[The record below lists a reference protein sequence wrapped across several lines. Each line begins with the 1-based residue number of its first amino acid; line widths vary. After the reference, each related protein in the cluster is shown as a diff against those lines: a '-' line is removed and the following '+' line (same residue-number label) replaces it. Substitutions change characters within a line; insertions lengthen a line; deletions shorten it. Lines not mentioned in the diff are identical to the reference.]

1 MFDKEDKQKNG
12 EKVGWEDRTKTGR
25 GRRGGEMM
33 SEAAEEKQEKK
44 GQETKIKKKTVRI
57 ATNKESTIE
66 KFITRETVPK
76 DTAARRTDVRE
87 TNQQDSYY
95 QPKTDSSNSVLLHR
109 IEKYNQHLKYQD
121 YGRKYL
127 LSPTGKV
134 LKTPPRQILQTAIS
148 EKDEEAAEVTSV
160 YDKTK
165 AARILFAN
173 QADKAQIRKLYQDVA
188 SIERY
193 LHVGKIFVKDPFT
206 EAGSIFQEIEG
217 FSIIDPKKVTYG
229 DLKMYQYRLKH
240 QDASLEKL
248 LAVRKETNAR
258 YADGG
263 KIHYQKLGRRNTL
276 KKKVDRLV
284 SLSEINAFLE
294 FSRKFDHENPEQ
306 FTPAQ
311 KNILH
316 QESGFLEGHNPVEFA
331 ANEALIRQVLKSSA
345 IVGEFSHLDPESLM
359 NGRDIRRLLNGQIPG
374 LRLKKAAE
382 KPGKEAVGNAGKNV
396 EEEIDKS
403 GIEKPESASG
413 LNPISK
419 HSCKNKGKNVQILL
433 DAKTYHLFR
442 GGLKSILW
450 NQEIYQKLIKK
461 QRALIGRESIKGW
474 AFREFKQEMTED
486 EEFASMSGY
495 LDHTVPLAVTGI
507 KAAEGMGK
515 VAEKAAIR
523 SAAAIGNGVVF
534 GLDSMGN
541 EVVAEAV
548 RSLGEGIYGTGKAI
562 NEKITYVR
570 HLPKQV
576 IQDIERK
583 AVSAVVS
590 GARQLGKPV
599 NALETALKSTKA
611 WTVIHKSRVYQ
622 GVKIAGKKALYG
634 FKKTR
639 YLTRKAGDAVF
650 AFPGR
655 TMDSIKTGILKPAL
669 IFIGVVVFFQLAVAA
684 IFGGLGGNSAVGVAV
699 IDTPEH
705 FNNPNY
711 TSPEEMGFQQR
722 YEQAQANFQSQIDGI
737 IGGYAKTLNKKGQQ
751 IPYGVNG
758 ANNAEGN
765 ENGDYVSGVTM
776 QFDLDNSNNLEDIL
790 SCIAVVM
797 QQKQAE
803 HHAEALELLDCFY
816 QSSHTYDYTES
827 PLYSCDSGCEVTA
840 YFCNEAKEEYPS
852 TELKFAPYLYEEVI
866 IPDKDHECEVD
877 REDPEMK
884 FSDYAG
890 CVVTGTC
897 FHNAGDEEDN
907 FGRSKPQKSKCSNP
921 EAYWSCKHSCTKPNC
936 THDCSRS
943 TLGCGGYWYCGGH
956 DHFGC
961 PDGHEVKSCFGHVNI
976 EMNIQMKT
984 MEELFELGGVEVK
997 KAEAKSEEGLSGE
1010 VEDG

>member
-1 MFDKEDKQKNG
+1 MTGADEGKQKKGSGNKNKGRNG
-12 EKVGWEDRTKTGR
+12 KKGNRQKNRGKEKTV
-25 GRRGGEMM
+25 RRA
-33 SEAAEEKQEKK
+33 AAEETTVKK
-44 GQETKIKKKTVRI
+44 II
-57 ATNKESTIE
+57 A
-66 KFITRETVPK
+66 RETLPK
-76 DTAARRTDVRE
+76 DMVVRRTDARE
-87 TNQQDSYY
+87 NNQQDSYY
-95 QPKTDSSNSVLLHR
+95 QPKTDSSNSALLYR

-127 LSPTGKV
+127 LFPAGKV

-173 QADKAQIRKLYQDVA
+173 QTDKAQIRKLYQDVA
-188 SIERY
+188 SMKRY
-193 LHVGKIFVKDPFT
+193 LHAGKIFVKDPFT

-229 DLKMYQYRLKH
+229 DLKMYQYHLKH
-240 QDASLEKL
+240 LDATLEEL

-258 YADGG
+258 YADSGR
-263 KIHYQKLGRRNTL
+263 IDYQKLGRRNAL

-294 FSRKFDHENPEQ
+294 FSRNFDRENPQQ
-306 FTPAQ
+306 FTLAQ

-316 QESGFLEGHNPVEFA
+316 QESGFLEGHNPIEFA
-331 ANEALIRQVLKSSA
+331 ANETLIRQVLKLSA
-345 IVGEFSHLDPESLM
+345 IVGEFFHLDPENLM
-359 NGRDIRRLLNGQIPG
+359 NGRDIRRLLNGQIPK
-374 LRLKKAAE
+374 LRLKKAAD
-382 KPGKEAVGNAGKNV
+382 KPGKEAAGKNV
-396 EEEIDKS
+396 TEKLDK
-403 GIEKPESASG
+403 GVIEKPESASG

-419 HSCKNKGKNVQILL
+419 HICKNKGKDVQILL

-450 NQEIYQKLIKK
+450 NQETYNKLLKK
-461 QRALIGRESIKGW
+461 QQALFGRESIKGW
-474 AFREFKQEMTED
+474 AFREFKQEMMED

-495 LDHTVPLAVTGI
+495 LDHAVPLAVTGI

-515 VAEKAAIR
+515 VAGKAATR
-523 SAAAIGNGVVF
+523 SAAAIGNGIVF

-541 EVVAEAV
+541 EVAAEAV
-548 RSLGEGIYGTGKAI
+548 RSLGEEIYGTGKAV
-562 NEKITYVR
+562 NEKITYIR

-576 IQDIERK
+576 IQDAERK
-583 AVSAVVS
+583 AVSAAVS

-611 WTVIHKSRVYQ
+611 WTVIHKSCVYQ
-622 GVKIAGKKALYG
+622 GVKIAGKKAFYG

-639 YLTRKAGDAVF
+639 HITRKTGDTVF

-655 TMDSIKTGILKPAL
+655 TMDFIKTGILKPAL

-711 TSPEEMGFQQR
+711 TNPEEMGFQQR
-722 YEQAQANFQSQIDGI
+722 YEQAQAKFQSQIDGI

-797 QQKQAE
+797 QQKQVE

-827 PLYSCDSGCEVTA
+827 PLYSCNSGCEVTA

-852 TELKFAPYLYEEVI
+852 TELKFAPYLYEELI
-866 IPDKDHECEVD
+866 IPDKNHECEVD

-897 FHNAGDEEDN
+897 FHNARDEEDN

-921 EAYWSCKHSCTKPNC
+921 EVYWSCKHSCTKPNC
-936 THDCSRS
+936 THDCSSS

-1010 VEDG
+1010 VEDK

>member
-1 MFDKEDKQKNG
+1 MSETAEGKQK
-12 EKVGWEDRTKTGR
+12 T
-25 GRRGGEMM
+25 
-33 SEAAEEKQEKK
+33 K
-44 GQETKIKKKTVRI
+44 GQKTKIKEETVR
-57 ATNKESTIE
+57 AVTAKEPTIE
-66 KFITRETVPK
+66 KFTARETAPK
-76 DTAARRTDVRE
+76 DTAVRRTDASE
-87 TNQQDSYY
+87 INQQDFYY
-95 QPKTDSSNSVLLHR
+95 QPKTDRSNSVLLHR

-127 LSPTGKV
+127 LSPAGKV

-148 EKDEEAAEVTSV
+148 EKDEEAAEVTSI

-165 AARILFAN
+165 AARILFAS
-173 QADKAQIRKLYQDVA
+173 QADKAQIRKLYQDA
-188 SIERY
+188 FSMERY
-193 LHVGKIFVKDPFT
+193 LHAGKIFVKDPFT

-229 DLKMYQYRLKH
+229 DLKMYQYHLKH
-240 QDASLEKL
+240 QDASLEEL
-248 LAVRKETNAR
+248 LVVRKETNAR

-263 KIHYQKLGRRNTL
+263 KIDYQKLGRCNAL

-294 FSRKFDHENPEQ
+294 FSRNFDHENPEQ

-316 QESGFLEGHNPVEFA
+316 QEGGFLEGHNPIEFA
-331 ANEALIRQVLKSSA
+331 ANETLIRQILKSSA
-345 IVGEFSHLDPESLM
+345 IAGEFSHLDPESLM

-374 LRLKKAAE
+374 LRLKKAADKPE
-382 KPGKEAVGNAGKNV
+382 KGAAGNPEKNV
-396 EEEIDKS
+396 A
-403 GIEKPESASG
+403 EKFGKGAIGKLESASG
-413 LNPISK
+413 LNPMSK
-419 HSCKNKGKNVQILL
+419 HICKNKGKDVQIFL
-433 DAKTYHLFR
+433 DAKTYHLLQ

-450 NQEIYQKLIKK
+450 NQETYQKLMKK
-461 QRALIGRESIKGW
+461 QQVLFGRESIKEW
-474 AFREFKQEMTED
+474 VFREFKQEMTAD

-495 LDHTVPLAVTGI
+495 LDHAVPLAVTGI

-515 VAEKAAIR
+515 LAGKAAAK

-534 GLDSMGN
+534 CLDSTGN
-541 EVVAEAV
+541 GVAAEAV
-548 RSLGEGIYGTGKAI
+548 RSLGKGIYGTGKAV
-562 NEKITYVR
+562 NEKITYIR
-570 HLPKQV
+570 QLPKQV
-576 IQDIERK
+576 IQDAERK

-590 GARQLGKPV
+590 GARQLGRPV

-622 GVKIAGKKALYG
+622 RMNVTRKKALYG

-639 YLTRKAGDAVF
+639 HITRKTRDTVF

-655 TMDSIKTGILKPAL
+655 MMDSIKTGILKPAL
-669 IFIGVVVFFQLAVAA
+669 IFIGVIVFFQLAIAA

-711 TSPEEMGFQQR
+711 TSLEEMGFQQR
-722 YEQAQANFQSQIDGI
+722 YEQAQTKFQSQIDGI

-758 ANNAEGN
+758 ANNLEGSQN
-765 ENGDYVSGVTM
+765 EDYISGVTM

-840 YFCNEAKEEYPS
+840 YFCNEAEEEYPS
-852 TELKFAPYLYEEVI
+852 TELKFVPYLYEELI

-877 REDPEMK
+877 RKDSEMK

-897 FHNAGDEEDN
+897 FHNTGDEEDN

-921 EAYWSCKHSCTKPNC
+921 EAYWSCKHSCTRPNC

-997 KAEAKSEEGLSGE
+997 KAEEKSEKELSGE
-1010 VEDG
+1010 VEDE

>member
-1 MFDKEDKQKNG
+1 
-12 EKVGWEDRTKTGR
+12 
-25 GRRGGEMM
+25 M
-33 SEAAEEKQEKK
+33 SEAAEGKQKK
-44 GQETKIKKKTVRI
+44 TGQETKIKEETVRAATDKETTAKKKAARKVAAEETANKEITAKKTV
-57 ATNKESTIE
+57 
-66 KFITRETVPK
+66 PK
-76 DTAARRTDVRE
+76 NTAVRRTDARGSK
-87 TNQQDSYY
+87 QQDTYY
-95 QPKTDSSNSVLLHR
+95 QPKTDSSNSVLLHQ

-127 LSPTGKV
+127 LSPAEKV
-134 LKTPPRQILQTAIS
+134 LKAPPRQILQTAIS
-148 EKDEEAAEVTSV
+148 EKDEEAAEVTSL

-165 AARILFAN
+165 AARILFAS
-173 QADKAQIRKLYQDVA
+173 QADKAQIRKLYQDVF
-188 SIERY
+188 SMERY
-193 LHVGKIFVKDPFT
+193 LHAGKIFVKDPFT
-206 EAGSIFQEIEG
+206 EAGNIFQEIEG

-229 DLKMYQYRLKH
+229 DLKMYQYLLKH
-240 QDASLEKL
+240 QEASLEEL

-263 KIHYQKLGRRNTL
+263 RIDYQKLGRRNAL

-294 FSRKFDHENPEQ
+294 FSRNFDRENPEQ

-316 QESGFLEGHNPVEFA
+316 QESGFLEGHNPIEFA
-331 ANEALIRQVLKSSA
+331 ANETLIRQVLKSSA
-345 IVGEFSHLDPESLM
+345 IAGEFSHLDPESLM

-374 LRLKKAAE
+374 LRLEKAAE
-382 KPGKEAVGNAGKNV
+382 KPGKEAAGNLRKNV
-396 EEEIDKS
+396 AEKLDKS
-403 GIEKPESASG
+403 AIEKPESTSG
-413 LNPISK
+413 LNLNPIPK
-419 HSCKNKGKNVQILL
+419 HICKNKGKDVQILL
-433 DAKTYHLFR
+433 DAKTYHFFR

-450 NQEIYQKLIKK
+450 NQETYQKLMKK
-461 QRALIGRESIKGW
+461 QQVLFGRESIKGW
-474 AFREFKQEMTED
+474 VFREFKQEMMGD

-495 LDHTVPLAVTGI
+495 LDHAVPLAITGI
-507 KAAEGMGK
+507 KAAEDTGK
-515 VAEKAAIR
+515 VAGKATAK

-541 EVVAEAV
+541 EVAAEAV
-548 RSLGEGIYGTGKAI
+548 RSLGEGIYGTGKAV
-562 NEKITYVR
+562 NEKITYIR
-570 HLPKQV
+570 QLPKQV
-576 IQDIERK
+576 IQDAERR
-583 AVSAVVS
+583 AVYAAVS

-611 WTVIHKSRVYQ
+611 WTVIQKSRVYQ
-622 GVKIAGKKALYG
+622 GMEATGKKAFYS
-634 FKKTR
+634 FKKT
-639 YLTRKAGDAVF
+639 LHITRKTRNAVF

-655 TMDSIKTGILKPAL
+655 MVDSIKAGIVKPAL
-669 IFIGVVVFFQLAVAA
+669 IFIGVIVFFQLAIAA

-722 YEQAQANFQSQIDGI
+722 YEQAQTKFQSQIDGI
-737 IGGYAKTLNKKGQQ
+737 ISGYAKTLNKKGQQ

-758 ANNAEGN
+758 VNNTEGN
-765 ENGDYVSGVTM
+765 ENEDYVSGVSM
-776 QFDLDNSNNLEDIL
+776 KFDLDNSNNLEDIL

-797 QQKQAE
+797 RQKQAE

-827 PLYSCDSGCEVTA
+827 PLYSCDSGCEVTK
-840 YFCNEAKEEYPS
+840 YFCNEAEEEYPS
-852 TELKFAPYLYEEVI
+852 TELKFAPYLYEELI

-877 REDPEMK
+877 RKNPEMK

-897 FHNAGDEEDN
+897 FHNAGDNEDN

-921 EAYWSCKHSCTKPNC
+921 EAYWSCKHSCTRSNC

-997 KAEAKSEEGLSGE
+997 KAEEKSEEELSGE
-1010 VEDG
+1010 VEDE

>member
-1 MFDKEDKQKNG
+1 MSESGEGKQK
-12 EKVGWEDRTKTGR
+12 
-25 GRRGGEMM
+25 
-33 SEAAEEKQEKK
+33 KK
-44 GQETKIKKKTVRI
+44 GQEIKEEKVREATVRETAPKNI
-57 ATNKESTIE
+57 A
-66 KFITRETVPK
+66 V
-76 DTAARRTDVRE
+76 RRTDVGE
-87 TNQQDSYY
+87 SGQKDSYY

-109 IEKYNQHLKYQD
+109 IEKYNQQLKYQD

-127 LSPTGKV
+127 LSPAGKI

-148 EKDEEAAEVTSV
+148 EKDEEAAEVISV

-165 AARILFAN
+165 AARILFAG
-173 QADKAQIRKLYQDVA
+173 QADKAQIRKLYQDA
-188 SIERY
+188 FSIERY
-193 LHVGKIFVKDPFT
+193 LHAGKIFVKDPFT

-240 QDASLEKL
+240 QDAALEEL

-263 KIHYQKLGRRNTL
+263 RIDYQKLGKSNAL

-284 SLSEINAFLE
+284 SLSEINTFLE
-294 FSRKFDHENPEQ
+294 FSRNFDHENPEQ

-331 ANEALIRQVLKSSA
+331 ANETLIRQILKSSA
-345 IVGEFSHLDPESLM
+345 IAGEFSHLDPEDLM

-374 LRLKKAAE
+374 LRLKKVAE
-382 KPGKEAVGNAGKNV
+382 KPGKEAAGNSEKSVA
-396 EEEIDKS
+396 ERLDKS
-403 GIEKPESASG
+403 AIEKPESASG
-413 LNPISK
+413 LNPISR
-419 HSCKNKGKNVQILL
+419 HICKNKGKDVQILL
-433 DAKTYHLFR
+433 DAKTYHLLC
-442 GGLKSILW
+442 GGLKSIRW

-461 QRALIGRESIKGW
+461 QQALFGRESIKGW
-474 AFREFKQEMTED
+474 VFWEFKQGLMED
-486 EEFASMSGY
+486 EEFAAISSY
-495 LDHTVPLAVTGI
+495 IDHTAPLAITGLNTAKNMGKLTG
-507 KAAEGMGK
+507 KAAVKSGTL
-515 VAEKAAIR
+515 
-523 SAAAIGNGVVF
+523 IGNGIIS
-534 GLDSMGN
+534 GLDSTGN
-541 EVVAEAV
+541 EVAAEAV

-562 NEKITYVR
+562 NEKITDIR
-570 HLPKQV
+570 QIPKQA
-576 IQDIERK
+576 IQGAERK

-590 GARQLGKPV
+590 GVRQLGKPV

-611 WTVIHKSRVYQ
+611 WSVIHKSRIYQ
-622 GVKIAGKKALYG
+622 TMKVTGKKAVYG
-634 FKKTR
+634 FKKTGHI
-639 YLTRKAGDAVF
+639 TRKTTDTFWGVS
-650 AFPGR
+650 GR
-655 TMDSIKTGILKPAL
+655 MIDSIKTWMVKPACVFVGL
-669 IFIGVVVFFQLAVAA
+669 VVFFQLAVAA
-684 IFGGLGGNSAVGVAV
+684 IFGGLSGNSAVGVAV

-722 YEQAQANFQSQIDGI
+722 YEQAQTKFQSQIDGI

-758 ANNAEGN
+758 ANNAKGN
-765 ENGDYVSGVTM
+765 ENEDYVSGVTM
-776 QFDLDNSNNLEDIL
+776 EFDLNNSNNLEDIL

-827 PLYSCDSGCEVTA
+827 PLYSCDSGCEVTK
-840 YFCNEAKEEYPS
+840 YFCNEAEEEYPS
-852 TELKFAPYLYEEVI
+852 TELKFAPYLYEGLI

-877 REDPEMK
+877 RKNPEMK

-890 CVVTGTC
+890 CVVTGIC
-897 FHNAGDEEDN
+897 FHNAGDKEDN

-921 EAYWSCKHSCTKPNC
+921 EVYWSCKHSCTRPNC

-997 KAEAKSEEGLSGE
+997 KAEEKGKEEISGE
-1010 VEDG
+1010 AEDE

>member
-1 MFDKEDKQKNG
+1 
-12 EKVGWEDRTKTGR
+12 
-25 GRRGGEMM
+25 M
-33 SEAAEEKQEKK
+33 SEAAEGKQKK
-44 GQETKIKKKTVRI
+44 TGQETKIKEETVRAATDKETTAKKKAARKVAAEETANKEITAKKTV
-57 ATNKESTIE
+57 
-66 KFITRETVPK
+66 PK
-76 DTAARRTDVRE
+76 NTAVRRTDARGSK
-87 TNQQDSYY
+87 QQDTYY
-95 QPKTDSSNSVLLHR
+95 QPKTDSSNSVLLHQ

-127 LSPTGKV
+127 LSPAEKV
-134 LKTPPRQILQTAIS
+134 LKAPPRQILQTAIS
-148 EKDEEAAEVTSV
+148 EKDEEAAEVTSL

-165 AARILFAN
+165 AARILFAS
-173 QADKAQIRKLYQDVA
+173 QADKAQIRKLYQDVF
-188 SIERY
+188 SMERY
-193 LHVGKIFVKDPFT
+193 LHAGKIFVKDPFT
-206 EAGSIFQEIEG
+206 EAGNIFQEIEG

-229 DLKMYQYRLKH
+229 DLKMYQYLLKH
-240 QDASLEKL
+240 QEASLEEL

-263 KIHYQKLGRRNTL
+263 RIDYQKLGRRNAL

-294 FSRKFDHENPEQ
+294 FSRNFDRENPEQ

-316 QESGFLEGHNPVEFA
+316 QESGFLEGHNPIEFA
-331 ANEALIRQVLKSSA
+331 ANETLIRQVLKSSA
-345 IVGEFSHLDPESLM
+345 IAGEFSHLDPESLM

-374 LRLKKAAE
+374 LRLEKAAE
-382 KPGKEAVGNAGKNV
+382 KPGKEAAGNLRKNV
-396 EEEIDKS
+396 AEKLDKS
-403 GIEKPESASG
+403 AIEKPESTSG
-413 LNPISK
+413 LNLNPIPK
-419 HSCKNKGKNVQILL
+419 HICKNKGKDVQILL

-450 NQEIYQKLIKK
+450 NQETYQKLMKK
-461 QRALIGRESIKGW
+461 QQVLFGRESIKGW
-474 AFREFKQEMTED
+474 VFREFKQEMMED

-495 LDHTVPLAVTGI
+495 LDHAVPLAITGI
-507 KAAEGMGK
+507 KAAEDTGK
-515 VAEKAAIR
+515 VAGKATAK

-541 EVVAEAV
+541 EVAAEAV
-548 RSLGEGIYGTGKAI
+548 RSLGEGIYGTGKAV
-562 NEKITYVR
+562 NEKITYIR
-570 HLPKQV
+570 QLPKQV
-576 IQDIERK
+576 IQDAERR
-583 AVSAVVS
+583 AVYAAVS

-611 WTVIHKSRVYQ
+611 WTVIQKSRVYQ
-622 GVKIAGKKALYG
+622 GMEATGKKAFYS
-634 FKKTR
+634 FKKT
-639 YLTRKAGDAVF
+639 LHITRKTRNAVF

-655 TMDSIKTGILKPAL
+655 MVDSIKAGIVKPAL
-669 IFIGVVVFFQLAVAA
+669 IFIGVIVFFQLAIAA

-722 YEQAQANFQSQIDGI
+722 YEQAQTKFQSQIDGI
-737 IGGYAKTLNKKGQQ
+737 ISGYAKTLNKKGQQ

-758 ANNAEGN
+758 VNNTEGN
-765 ENGDYVSGVTM
+765 ENEDYVSGVSM
-776 QFDLDNSNNLEDIL
+776 KFDLDNSNNLEDIL

-797 QQKQAE
+797 RQKQAE
-803 HHAEALELLDCFY
+803 HLAEALELLDCFY

-827 PLYSCDSGCEVTA
+827 PLYSCDSGCEVTK
-840 YFCNEAKEEYPS
+840 YFCNEAEEEYPS
-852 TELKFAPYLYEEVI
+852 TELKFAPYLYEELI

-877 REDPEMK
+877 RKNPEMK

-897 FHNAGDEEDN
+897 FHNAGDNEDN

-921 EAYWSCKHSCTKPNC
+921 ET
-936 THDCSRS
+936 
-943 TLGCGGYWYCGGH
+943 
-956 DHFGC
+956 
-961 PDGHEVKSCFGHVNI
+961 
-976 EMNIQMKT
+976 
-984 MEELFELGGVEVK
+984 
-997 KAEAKSEEGLSGE
+997 
-1010 VEDG
+1010 

>member
-1 MFDKEDKQKNG
+1 
-12 EKVGWEDRTKTGR
+12 
-25 GRRGGEMM
+25 M
-33 SEAAEEKQEKK
+33 SEAAEGKQKKK
-44 GQETKIKKKTVRI
+44 GQKTKIKEETVK
-57 ATNKESTIE
+57 AVTAKEPTIE
-66 KFITRETVPK
+66 KFTARETAPK
-76 DTAARRTDVRE
+76 DTAVRRNNAGE
-87 TNQQDSYY
+87 SNQQDFYY
-95 QPKTDSSNSVLLHR
+95 QPKTASSNSVLLHR

-121 YGRKYL
+121 YGRKYI
-127 LSPTGKV
+127 LSPAGKV

-173 QADKAQIRKLYQDVA
+173 QADKAQIRKLYQDAV
-188 SIERY
+188 SMEHY
-193 LHVGKIFVKDPFT
+193 LHARKIFVKDPFT

-240 QDASLEKL
+240 PDATLEEL

-258 YADGG
+258 YADSGR
-263 KIHYQKLGRRNTL
+263 IDYQKLGRRNAL

-294 FSRKFDHENPEQ
+294 FSRNFGRENPEQ

-316 QESGFLEGHNPVEFA
+316 QESGFLEGHNPVEFV
-331 ANEALIRQVLKSSA
+331 ANETLIWQVLKSSA

-382 KPGKEAVGNAGKNV
+382 KPGKEVAGNSEKNMA
-396 EEEIDKS
+396 EKLEK
-403 GIEKPESASG
+403 GAIEKPERANG
-413 LNPISK
+413 LNLNPISK
-419 HSCKNKGKNVQILL
+419 HICKNKSKNVQILL
-433 DAKTYHLFR
+433 DTKTYHLLR

-450 NQEIYQKLIKK
+450 NQETYQKLMKK
-461 QRALIGRESIKGW
+461 QQVLFGRESIKGW
-474 AFREFKQEMTED
+474 VFREFKQEMMED
-486 EEFASMSGY
+486 EEFAVTSSCI
-495 LDHTVPLAVTGI
+495 DHAAPLALTGASTA
-507 KAAEGMGK
+507 KNMGK
-515 VAEKAAIR
+515 VAGKAAVK

-534 GLDSMGN
+534 GLDSTGN
-541 EVVAEAV
+541 EVAAEAV
-548 RSLGEGIYGTGKAI
+548 RSLGEGIYGTGKAV
-562 NEKITYVR
+562 NEKITYICQ
-570 HLPKQV
+570 LPKQV
-576 IQDIERK
+576 IQDAERK

-590 GARQLGKPV
+590 GARQLGRPV

-611 WTVIHKSRVYQ
+611 WTVIQKSRVYQ
-622 GVKIAGKKALYG
+622 RMNVTGKKVFYG

-639 YLTRKAGDAVF
+639 HITRKTRDAVF
-650 AFPGR
+650 GFPGR
-655 TMDSIKTGILKPAL
+655 MLDSIKTGIVKPAL
-669 IFIGVVVFFQLAVAA
+669 IFIGVIVFFQLAIAA

-711 TSPEEMGFQQR
+711 TRPEEMGFQQR
-722 YEQAQANFQSQIDGI
+722 YEQAQTKFQSQIDGI

-758 ANNAEGN
+758 ANNPEGSQN
-765 ENGDYVSGVTM
+765 EDYISGVTM
-776 QFDLDNSNNLEDIL
+776 KFDLDNSNNLEDIL

-827 PLYSCDSGCEVTA
+827 PLYACNSGCEVTK
-840 YFCNEAKEEYPS
+840 YFCNEAEEEYPS
-852 TELKFAPYLYEEVI
+852 TELKFAPYLYEELI

-877 REDPEMK
+877 RKNPEMK
-884 FSDYAG
+884 FSDYTG

-907 FGRSKPQKSKCSNP
+907 FGRSKPQKSKCSTL
-921 EAYWSCKHSCTKPNC
+921 EAYWSCKHSCKKPNC

-976 EMNIQMKT
+976 EMNIFTKT

-997 KAEAKSEEGLSGE
+997 KAEAKSEEELSGE
-1010 VEDG
+1010 VKDE

>member
-1 MFDKEDKQKNG
+1 
-12 EKVGWEDRTKTGR
+12 
-25 GRRGGEMM
+25 M
-33 SEAAEEKQEKK
+33 SEAVEGKQKKK
-44 GQETKIKKKTVRI
+44 GQEIKEKRVREVT
-57 ATNKESTIE
+57 AREPTIE
-66 KFITRETVPK
+66 KFTARETAPK
-76 DTAARRTDVRE
+76 DTAVRRTDAGE
-87 TNQQDSYY
+87 SNQQDFYY
-95 QPKTDSSNSVLLHR
+95 QPKTDNSNSVLLHR

-127 LSPTGKV
+127 LSPAEKV
-134 LKTPPRQILQTAIS
+134 LKTPPCQILQTAIS

-165 AARILFAN
+165 AVRIFFVN
-173 QADKAQIRKLYQDVA
+173 QADKAQIRKLYQDAV
-188 SIERY
+188 SMECY
-193 LHVGKIFVKDPFT
+193 LLAGKIFVKDPFT

-240 QDASLEKL
+240 QDASLEEL

-263 KIHYQKLGRRNTL
+263 KIDYQKLGRRNAL

-284 SLSEINAFLE
+284 NLSEINAFLE
-294 FSRKFDHENPEQ
+294 FSRNFEHENPEQ

-316 QESGFLEGHNPVEFA
+316 QKGGFLEGHNPIEFA
-331 ANEALIRQVLKSSA
+331 ANETLIRQILKSSA
-345 IVGEFSHLDPESLM
+345 IAGEFSHLDPEDLM
-359 NGRDIRRLLNGQIPG
+359 SGRDICRLLNGQIPG
-374 LRLKKAAE
+374 LRLEKAAE
-382 KPGKEAVGNAGKNV
+382 KPGKEAAGNSGKNV
-396 EEEIDKS
+396 AEKLKKDA
-403 GIEKPESASG
+403 IEKPESASR
-413 LNPISK
+413 LNPISR
-419 HSCKNKGKNVQILL
+419 HICKNKGKDVQILL
-433 DAKTYHLFR
+433 DAKTYHLLC
-442 GGLKSILW
+442 GGLKSIRW
-450 NQEIYQKLIKK
+450 NQETYKKLMKK
-461 QRALIGRESIKGW
+461 QQVLFGRESIKGW
-474 AFREFKQEMTED
+474 AFRELKQEMMED
-486 EEFASMSGY
+486 EEFASTSSY
-495 LDHTVPLAVTGI
+495 IDHAAPLVLTGASTAKNMGKVTG
-507 KAAEGMGK
+507 KAAEK
-515 VAEKAAIR
+515 

-541 EVVAEAV
+541 EVAAEAV

-562 NEKITYVR
+562 NEKMAYIRQV
-570 HLPKQV
+570 PKQV
-576 IQDIERK
+576 IQDTERK
-583 AVSAVVS
+583 VVSAVVS

-599 NALETALKSTKA
+599 NVLETALKSTRT
-611 WTVIHKSRVYQ
+611 WTVIQKSRIYQ
-622 GVKIAGKKALYG
+622 GMNVTGKKVLYG
-634 FKKTR
+634 VKKTR
-639 YLTRKAGDAVF
+639 CITRKKRDAVF

-655 TMDSIKTGILKPAL
+655 MMDFIKAGIVKPAL
-669 IFIGVVVFFQLAVAA
+669 IFIGIIVFFQLAIAA

-699 IDTPEH
+699 IDTPEY

-711 TSPEEMGFQQR
+711 TNPEEMGFQQR
-722 YEQAQANFQSQIDGI
+722 YEQAQTKFQSQIDGI

-758 ANNAEGN
+758 ANNTEGN
-765 ENGDYVSGVTM
+765 ENEDYVSGVSM
-776 QFDLDNSNNLEDIL
+776 KFDLNNSNNLEDIL

-840 YFCNEAKEEYPS
+840 YFCNEAKKEYPS
-852 TELKFAPYLYEEVI
+852 TELKFSPYLYEELI

-877 REDPEMK
+877 RKNPEMK

-921 EAYWSCKHSCTKPNC
+921 EAYWSCKHSCTRPNC

-997 KAEAKSEEGLSGE
+997 KAEEKSEEELSGE
-1010 VEDG
+1010 VEDE